1 MHRHVVGGGGPTRE
15 RERERERE
23 KQRKKER
30 KKLWRKGNRVS
41 YT

>member
-1 MHRHVVGGGGPTRE
+1 MHRHVLGVGGTTRE